1 MIEKKESI
9 INDQQNKID
18 EMIKELR
25 DTRMKAQK
33 QDDEG
38 KKMITSLLYKDG
50 QINQL
55 KEKMANLSTKDLQT
69 VKKKVVKKVNQYVLT
84 EEDE

>member
-9 INDQQNKID
+9 INDQQTKID
-18 EMIKELR
+18 EMTKELR

-55 KEKMANLSTKDLQT
+55 KEKMANLSTKDMQT
-69 VKKKVVKKVNQYVLT
+69 VKK
-84 EEDE
+84 